1 MVAHKN
7 RNRSLIVLALI
18 VAVAAATG
26 VYAFLQLRVDTLT
39 ETLKKKEPICIL
51 FVVSDQKAPLFFEAF
66 LYQAE
71 THKGALIH
79 LPPNIGSVIES
90 LNRMDGIDALYKP
103 GSAAALRK
111 KVEQILGIPVAFTV
125 EIDGPDLKK
134 TADLMGG
141 VELFIANPVD
151 LKTEDARILL
161 PSGSVT
167 LDGDKAWTYV
177 SYRDPLESDLE
188 AAGRMQNLMKA
199 FLKGLG
205 GNRAFLIQ
213 KTPFRVLRT
222 LIHTDLSARALEALL
237 GELANLDAERMVFRR
252 ALGNTRTVDG
262 KDLLFL
268 HQEGNLEKEA
278 VAQIIRTIGSTES
291 ELPEDLTV
299 TVEVLNGTNVAGL
312 GLKARTVL
320 LSFDFIVLSPS
331 NADNDQYAAT
341 VVLDRKGNLDSAK
354 RVADVIKCRNVYSRP
369 DTKTDQTVDVTVII
383 GKDFDG
389 RYCK

>member
-7 RNRSLIVLALI
+7 RSGSLIVLGLI

-39 ETLKKKEPICIL
+39 EILKRKDPVCIL
-51 FVVSDQKAPLFFEAF
+51 FVVSEGGAPLFFEAF

-79 LPPNIGSVIES
+79 LPPNIGSVIEPQ
-90 LNRMDGIDALYKP
+90 NRMDGIGALYKP
-103 GSAAALRK
+103 GAAAALRQ
-111 KVEQILGIPVAFTV
+111 KVDQILGVPVAFTM
-125 EIDGPDLKK
+125 EIDGDDFQKTVDL
-134 TADLMGG
+134 LGG
-141 VELFIANPVD
+141 VELFIANPVN
-151 LKTEDARILL
+151 LKTGENWVLL

-167 LDGDKAWTYV
+167 LDGDKAWTYAY
-177 SYRDPLESDLE
+177 YRDPLESDLE
-188 AAGRMQNLMKA
+188 AVGRMQNLMKA

-205 GNRAFLIQ
+205 DNRAFLMQ

-222 LIHTDLSARALEALL
+222 LIRTDLSGRALAALL
-237 GELANLDAERMVFRR
+237 GELADLDAERMLTQR

-268 HQEGNLEKEA
+268 HQEGNLLQEA
-278 VAQIIRTIGSTES
+278 VTQTIRTLSS
-291 ELPEDLTV
+291 ADMELPEDLSV
-299 TVEVLNGTNVAGL
+299 TVEVLNGTAVDGL
-312 GLKARTVL
+312 GAKLKPVL
-320 LSFDFIVLSPS
+320 QSFDFVVLPPS

-341 VVLDRKGNLDSAK
+341 VVLDRKGKLDNAK
-354 RVADVIKCRNVYSRP
+354 RVADVIKCRNVYSSP